1 MARPSYPPRT
11 TGMSFH
17 HFHAVRAH
25 STTSGLARTI
35 LMCIADHCDEHNDS
49 WPSMGLLAKEV
60 NCTKRSVINALKKI
74 PEDELKI
81 CHRGGSKQGDS
92 NRYRLLIP
100 VGAGWVK
107 STTGWVKSTTGL
119 VKSTTGWVKSDSLEL
134 TGTITKETPII
145 PKGDKS
151 QENENPDFNNPALL
165 RIRKLFQTSE
175 NQLLDTAT
183 RRAWEKNG
191 QAVENLSEEEWALLE
206 WAHKQTQGEAYKF
219 RYKSPKALIRNLCA
233 AITHARSWKDKT
245 PRERPAPDGWAEM
258 IRAEFPEAQ
267 FTTWELLPDSM
278 KAWVWEKDRERASLP
293 MHHAFVADP
302 AMP

>member
-1 MARPSYPPRT
+1 MA
-11 TGMSFH
+11 
-17 HFHAVRAH
+17 
-25 STTSGLARTI
+25 
-35 LMCIADHCDEHNDS
+35 
-49 WPSMGLLAKEV
+49 LLAKEA

-74 PEDELKI
+74 PKDELQI
-81 CHRGGSKQGDS
+81 VSRGQGKGNS
-92 NRYRLLIP
+92 NRYRLLLP
-100 VGAGWVK
+100 VEMEKVK
-107 STTGWVKSTTGL
+107 STTEKVKF
-119 VKSTTGWVKSDSLEL
+119 DSPEPE
-134 TGTITKETPII
+134 GTIIKETPIV

-151 QENENPDFNNPALL
+151 QENENSDFNNPALL

-183 RRAWEKNG
+183 RRAWEKNE
-191 QAVENLSEEEWALLE
+191 QAVENLSEEEWELLE

-219 RYKSPKALIRNLCA
+219 RYKSPKALIRNLCTG
-233 AITHARSWKDKT
+233 ITRARSWKDKTQDET

-278 KAWVWEKDRERASLP
+278 KAWVWEKDRERPSLP

>member
-1 MARPSYPPRT
+1 MAHPSHPPRT

-25 STTSGLARTI
+25 SETSGLARTI
-35 LMCIADHCDEHNDS
+35 LMCIADHCDEHNES
-49 WPSMGLLAKEV
+49 WPGMGLLAKEV

-107 STTGWVKSTTGL
+107 STTGWVKS
-119 VKSTTGWVKSDSLEL
+119 DSPEL
-134 TGTITKETPII
+134 TRIISKETPIV

-151 QENENPDFNNPALL
+151 QENENSDFNNPALL

-183 RRAWEKNG
+183 RRAWDKNE
-191 QAVENLSEEEWALLE
+191 QAVENLSEEEWELLE

-233 AITHARSWKDKT
+233 GITRARSWKDKTQDET

-293 MHHAFVADP
+293 IHHAFVADP